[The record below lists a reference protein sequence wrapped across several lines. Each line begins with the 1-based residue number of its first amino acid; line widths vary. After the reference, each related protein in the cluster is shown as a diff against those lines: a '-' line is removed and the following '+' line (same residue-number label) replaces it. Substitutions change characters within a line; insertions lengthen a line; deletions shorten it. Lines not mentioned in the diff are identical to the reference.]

1 MPETDLLFVDSWHVY
16 ARTSRELAA
25 LHGRVRWR
33 IVLHDTT
40 VDEWLG
46 ESLRMGMD
54 FVEQARRTGYPI
66 SEITLGVWPAI
77 EEFLAAHASE
87 RCLAFRRTSCNRAHG
102 PEKGRTRCETRVIPA
117 TVSRHQFPVFVDLI

>member
-66 SEITLGVWPAI
+66 SESPSACG
-77 EEFLAAHASE
+77 
-87 RCLAFRRTSCNRAHG
+87 RRSRSSS
-102 PEKGRTRCETRVIPA
+102 PRTRPNGASRSVAPAATGSRSWKGSDACETRVIPA
-117 TVSRHQFPVFVDLI
+117 TVAAIVPRVCGFNLI